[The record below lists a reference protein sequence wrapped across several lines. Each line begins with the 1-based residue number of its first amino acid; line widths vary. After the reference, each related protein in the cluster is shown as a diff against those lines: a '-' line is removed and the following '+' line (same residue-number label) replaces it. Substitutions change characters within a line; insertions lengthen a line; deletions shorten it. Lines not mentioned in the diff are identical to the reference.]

1 MPIAILGPTASG
13 KSAVAVAVA
22 RRLGGTVVNGDPYQ
36 AIQGL
41 AVGTGQPSEAE
52 QRGIP
57 HLGYAVL
64 PLTARPNP
72 IAFGSLVRGWLA
84 ACRDPVLVT
93 GSGLYL
99 RGIWDQLTNLPEVN
113 SVLVDKVRR
122 WTARLGV
129 PVLHRYL
136 AAVDPA
142 RAGVLHPNDSA
153 RVQRALSLHLATGR
167 VPSTL
172 LSGPETGLPKDWR
185 VLVVM
190 PSREHR
196 RERVAARVSAQV
208 QAGWPDEVARL
219 LAAGHAEDLAALRP
233 LGYASWMTG
242 EAPEVAQAKVI
253 QETQA
258 YAKRQA
264 TWFRNQLPGAP
275 TWDPDVEPLETAF
288 ERLGLG

>member
-22 RRLGGTVVNGDPYQ
+22 RHIGGTVVNGDPYQ

-41 AVGTGQPSEAE
+41 AIGTGQPDEAE
-52 QRGIP
+52 QGGIP
-57 HLGYAVL
+57 HLGYAAL
-64 PLTARPNP
+64 PLTTRPNP
-72 IAFGSLVRGWLA
+72 IAFGRLVRGWLV
-84 ACRDPVLVT
+84 ACREPVLVT

-99 RGIWDQLTNLPEVN
+99 RGIWDQLTDLPEVN
-113 SVLVDKVRR
+113 AALVDQVRR

-142 RAGVLHPNDSA
+142 RASVLHPNDRA
-153 RVQRALSLHLATGR
+153 RVQRALALHLATGR
-167 VPSTL
+167 VPSAL
-172 LSGPETGLPKDWR
+172 LSGSETGLPTDWR
-185 VLVVM
+185 VLVVT
-190 PSREHR
+190 PDREHR
-196 RERVAARVSAQV
+196 RERVVARVAAQI

-233 LGYASWMTG
+233 LGYASWMAG
-242 EAPEVAQAKVI
+242 EAPQVVQAKVI

-275 TWDPDVEPLETAF
+275 TWDPDAEPMETAF
-288 ERLGLG
+288 ERLGLR